1 MIQILQKRMDDGL
14 TVSNLVFD
22 EFAFMKFNNLT
33 YLSCLPAWK
42 KASENAK
49 EHGTPYGITII
60 TTPNNLDTPAGAYC
74 HQMIEMAAKWVF
86 ECFDFSDEELDAFL
100 ETNSQNNYFFVQYTY
115 KELGRTDEW
124 LRVMIR
130 ECNND
135 LAKVKREILLEW
147 PFSSDASVLSEEQLD
162 KIHQFIKEPI
172 TRLLVD
178 NYIINMYE
186 APDVNLNYI
195 LSCDVSGGLS
205 RDNSVIN
212 IIHPEDFRI
221 VGDFVN
227 NKIDTDSFRKLLVTL
242 MTVYF
247 RNALLVVERNSYGL
261 NILQSLM
268 KDPSIEPRMHRED
281 REALG
286 EKKQTNG
293 FTIRQKT
300 KTIAYG
306 VDTNAVTRKQM
317 FDLLPEIV
325 DTEYDKFI
333 SPNLYDNLAS
343 LEKKKNGKI
352 EHSSSGHDDSLMAYL
367 IFRYAVFHGKCFRDR
382 FGISPIPSRMN
393 VKVQSSSADFA
404 KIASIIENANNSQN
418 TSLMQ
423 NPIYN
428 YLLDQQRK
436 INADTDAQL
445 SAFMRVS
452 NLNK

>member
-1 MIQILQKRMDDGL
+1 MVDGL

-49 EHGTPYGITII
+49 KHGTPYGITII

-74 HQMIEMAAKWVF
+74 HQMIQMAAKWVF
-86 ECFDFSDEELDAFL
+86 ECFDFSDTELDTFL
-100 ETNSQNNYFFVQYTY
+100 ESNSQNNYFFVQYTY

-162 KIHQFIKEPI
+162 KIHQFIKQPL
-172 TRLLVD
+172 TRLLVN
-178 NYIINMYE
+178 NYVINMYE

-227 NKIDTDSFRKLLVTL
+227 NKIDTDSFRKLISTL

-247 RNALLVVERNSYGL
+247 RNALLVIERNSYGL
-261 NILQSLM
+261 NILQNLM
-268 KDPSIEPRMHRED
+268 KDPRIEPRMHRED
-281 REALG
+281 RETLG
-286 EKKQTNG
+286 EKKQANG
-293 FTIRQKT
+293 FTVKQKT

-306 VDTNAVTRKQM
+306 VDTNSVTRKQM

-325 DTEYDKFI
+325 DTEYDKFV
-333 SPNLYDNLAS
+333 SPNIYDNLAS

-393 VKVQSSSADFA
+393 VKSESSSADIM
-404 KIASIIENANNSQN
+404 KITSIIQNANNTAANIASDN
-418 TSLMQ
+418 ATF
-423 NPIYN
+423 N
-428 YLLDQQRK
+428 YIREQQAKINGDVDQQL
-436 INADTDAQL
+436 DAFL
-445 SAFMRVS
+445 RIA